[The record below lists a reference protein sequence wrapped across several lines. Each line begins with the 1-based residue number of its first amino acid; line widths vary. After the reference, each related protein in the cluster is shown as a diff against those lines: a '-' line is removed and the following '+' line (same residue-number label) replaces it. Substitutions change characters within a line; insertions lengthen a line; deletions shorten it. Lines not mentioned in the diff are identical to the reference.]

1 MKVDESG
8 SALVETAVAM
18 PIVLLL
24 IFGAFQLLLIVSV
37 RSLFEQ
43 AAYEGGRTL
52 AVHDDPAKAA
62 GRIDRVLAAV
72 PRGAG
77 FLESKPQANL
87 KRKRG
92 VASVT
97 VRGELSLLPFFRQ
110 AARGLGGTGRLE
122 LSAVARARIEPWSP

>member
-8 SALVETAVAM
+8 SALVETAVAL
-18 PIVLLL
+18 PVILLL

-43 AAYEGGRTL
+43 AAHEGGRTL

-62 GRIDRVLAAV
+62 RRVERVLAAA

-77 FLESKPQANL
+77 FLESKPRTIV
-87 KRKRG
+87 KRERG
-92 VASVT
+92 VVSVA

>member
-18 PIVLLL
+18 PVILLL

-37 RSLFEQ
+37 SSLFEQ

-52 AVHDDPAKAA
+52 AVHDDPAKAT
-62 GRIDRVLAAV
+62 RRVEKVLETI

-77 FLESKPQANL
+77 FLASKPRVNF
-87 KRKRG
+87 KHDPE

-110 AARGLGGTGRLE
+110 VVLRLGGTGRFE

>member
-52 AVHDDPAKAA
+52 AVHDDPIKAA
-62 GRIDRVLAAV
+62 GRVDRVLAAV
-72 PRGAG
+72 PQGAG
-77 FLESKPQANL
+77 FLESKPQANF
-87 KRKRG
+87 KRKGG

-110 AARGLGGTGRLE
+110 AVRGLGGTGRFE
-122 LSAVARARIEPWSP
+122 LSVVARAPIEPWSP